1 VDYDL
6 FIIQFLTIHLADSAR
21 AWMEHL
27 LRNVINGWEDLKEIF
42 TGNFQGAYVQPGNP
56 WDLKSC

>member
-1 VDYDL
+1 
-6 FIIQFLTIHLADSAR
+6 
-21 AWMEHL
+21 MEHL

-42 TGNFQGAYVQPGNP
+42 TGNFHGAYVQPGNP